1 MRSRLLRW
9 FFNVL
14 VKLLSR
20 ARAEG
25 LHNLPAHRPYLLVSN
40 HMSMAD
46 IPLGYVFLGTEDTAG
61 WVANKWRYNL
71 LLWPILRLGRGIFI
85 RRGEIDRAAL
95 EAAADW
101 LKQGKVFALAPEG
114 TRSRNGQLQRGKT
127 GAAYLAQLAQ
137 VPIVPAAV
145 IGTDQTFQHLL
156 RLRRP
161 ELLLR
166 VGKPFNLPP
175 LDPSERSAGL
185 RRQADE
191 IMCRIAAL
199 LPPRYWGAYA
209 DHPRL
214 RELLAES
221 PNGSGLASSL
231 LDASESPGIESS
243 RGTQPP

>member
-9 FFNVL
+9 FFTAL
-14 VKLLSR
+14 VRLLSR
-20 ARAEG
+20 ASAEG
-25 LHNLPAHRPYLLVSN
+25 LENLPPHGPYLLISN

-46 IPLGYVFLGTEDTAG
+46 IPLGYAYLGGEDKAG
-61 WVANKWRYNL
+61 WVAEKWRYNP

-85 RRGEIDRAAL
+85 RRGEVDRAAL
-95 EAAADW
+95 EAAANW
-101 LKQGKVFALAPEG
+101 LAQGKIFALAPEG
-114 TRSRNGQLQRGKT
+114 TRSRTGQLQRGKT

-145 IGTDQTFQHLL
+145 IGTDRTFEHLL

-161 ELLLR
+161 ELLFR
-166 VGKPFNLPP
+166 VGKPFRLPP
-175 LDPSERSAGL
+175 LNPNERSAEL
-185 RRQADE
+185 RRQTDE

-214 RELLAES
+214 KELLGEAAG
-221 PNGSGLASSL
+221 PPAS
-231 LDASESPGIESS
+231 ESS
-243 RGTQPP
+243 RGSLQTPQRAGPP